1 MTSNKYILKKITFL
15 EIFNFFLLAFY
26 PLALIIG
33 NLLINISIL
42 LFAVS
47 FFINIK
53 KNKVYLK
60 QGIFYLLFFFC
71 VSLLINLFFSTNLE
85 NSLPRVI
92 KMFFIIIFIFEIQR
106 LVQND
111 KFGYMKYVYFFWFI
125 IFVILTIDIIFE
137 ILIGHNMLGF
147 VSAMQGRIASFFGD
161 ELVVGS
167 FYHGFALIFLSYL
180 VLQKP
185 ENYILIISIIVVLL
199 ISFFIGERS
208 NFVKIFISVTIFTS
222 LVIKINYKMKIFTM
236 LFILTIITTIINFD
250 GNYKSRYFYQIKS
263 LLSINGYSKFMK
275 ESQYGAHRNAA
286 IKIFKENLYFG
297 VGIKN
302 FRYEVWDKKYENKEY
317 AQTNKRYATHP
328 HQIHHELL
336 SETGILGYISFIIFI
351 LFSLYLGIK
360 SFLKTKNLYQLSGII
375 FIITSILPIIPTGSF
390 MSTFSSGIF
399 WFNFALMASFIR
411 PRF

>member
-60 QGIFYLLFFFC
+60 QGIFYLLFFFY

-106 LVQND
+106 LIQND

-161 ELVVGS
+161 ELVAGS

-236 LFILTIITTIINFD
+236 LFILTIISMVVNFD
-250 GNYKSRYFYQIKS
+250 GNYKSRYFYQIKR
-263 LLSINGYSKFMK
+263 LYSIKGYSKSIK
-275 ESQYGAHRNAA
+275 ESQ
-286 IKIFKENLYFG
+286 
-297 VGIKN
+297 
-302 FRYEVWDKKYENKEY
+302 
-317 AQTNKRYATHP
+317 
-328 HQIHHELL
+328 
-336 SETGILGYISFIIFI
+336 
-351 LFSLYLGIK
+351 
-360 SFLKTKNLYQLSGII
+360 
-375 FIITSILPIIPTGSF
+375 
-390 MSTFSSGIF
+390 
-399 WFNFALMASFIR
+399 
-411 PRF
+411 

>member
-1 MTSNKYILKKITFL
+1 
-15 EIFNFFLLAFY
+15 
-26 PLALIIG
+26 
-33 NLLINISIL
+33 
-42 LFAVS
+42 
-47 FFINIK
+47 
-53 KNKVYLK
+53 
-60 QGIFYLLFFFC
+60 
-71 VSLLINLFFSTNLE
+71 
-85 NSLPRVI
+85 
-92 KMFFIIIFIFEIQR
+92 
-106 LVQND
+106 
-111 KFGYMKYVYFFWFI
+111 
-125 IFVILTIDIIFE
+125 
-137 ILIGHNMLGF
+137 
-147 VSAMQGRIASFFGD
+147 
-161 ELVVGS
+161 
-167 FYHGFALIFLSYL
+167 
-180 VLQKP
+180 
-185 ENYILIISIIVVLL
+185 
-199 ISFFIGERS
+199 
-208 NFVKIFISVTIFTS
+208 
-222 LVIKINYKMKIFTM
+222 MKIFTM